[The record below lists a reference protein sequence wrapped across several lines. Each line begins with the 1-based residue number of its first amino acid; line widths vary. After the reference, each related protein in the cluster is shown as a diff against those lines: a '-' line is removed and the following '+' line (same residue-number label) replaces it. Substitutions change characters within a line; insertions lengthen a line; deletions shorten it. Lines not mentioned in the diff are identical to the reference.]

1 MILKLKIKSNHATN
15 KKQIFVWIQNNK
27 EFKNDIDQLL
37 QFFKGNTK
45 IKTVYKLYK
54 YYKITSRNPAIMLS
68 LLSTIQEIIPEIY
81 FNSDEDTGIEDY
93 PKI

>member
-15 KKQIFVWIQNNK
+15 KKQIFVWIQKNK

-37 QFFKGNTK
+37 QFFKDNTK
-45 IKTVYKLYK
+45 IKTVYRLHK

-68 LLSTIQEIIPEIY
+68 LLNTIQELIPEMY
-81 FNSDEDTGIEDY
+81 FPSNDSIDIENFT
-93 PKI
+93 

>member
-1 MILKLKIKSNHATN
+1 MILKLKIKSNHTTN

-37 QFFKGNTK
+37 QFFKDNTK
-45 IKTVYKLYK
+45 IKTIYKLHK

-81 FNSDEDTGIEDY
+81 FTSDGTIDLE
-93 PKI
+93 

>member
-1 MILKLKIKSNHATN
+1 MILKLKIKSNHTTN

-37 QFFKGNTK
+37 QFFKDNTK
-45 IKTVYKLYK
+45 IKTIYKLHK

-81 FNSDEDTGIEDY
+81 FTSDEAIDLE
-93 PKI
+93 

>member
-1 MILKLKIKSNHATN
+1 MILKLKIKSNHTTN

-37 QFFKGNTK
+37 QFFKDNTK
-45 IKTVYKLYK
+45 IKTIYKLHK

-81 FNSDEDTGIEDY
+81 FTSDETIDLE
-93 PKI
+93 